1 VDRCVKEA
9 GQDGIVAPDL
19 ASPAF
24 KADPYP
30 FYVRLRAEAP
40 VWRATL
46 RDRRTAWLVTRY
58 EDVARVLKDDAFAKD
73 KLNAALRARRRGDWG
88 HDDTARWT
96 GLGGARLGQP

>member
-1 VDRCVKEA
+1 MDSSVK
-9 GQDGIVAPDL
+9 GPSPDGIGAPDL

-24 KADPYP
+24 KANPYP
-30 FYVRLRAEAP
+30 FYARLRAEAP

-73 KLNAALRARRRGDWG
+73 RLNAALRARRRGDWG